1 MTNGVKAN
9 SDGLSKVNPGIS
21 ACGAIFRTSSS
32 SFLGCFAVSLG
43 LHTAFYAEL
52 VAVLNVIDIAYS
64 RNWLN
69 LWIECDSPSV
79 ASSLVNRDYHPPW
92 SLRNSWLNCLD
103 KITRMRVQVTHIF
116 REGKKVADKLANMG
130 LNHPTLSWWDMP
142 PLDIQPLLIKDSC
155 GLPNFRFS

>member
-1 MTNGVKAN
+1 MEASSPNSPYWWSN
-9 SDGLSKVNPGIS
+9 SDGLSKVNPGS
-21 ACGAIFRTSSS
+21 LWCNLPNIFKLIY
-32 SFLGCFAVSLG
+32 FYQGCFAVSLG

-79 ASSLVNRDYHPPW
+79 ASSLVNRDYHTPW
-92 SLRNSWLNCLD
+92 SLQNSWLNCLD

-116 REGKKVADKLANMG
+116 REGSCWQIGKHGSQSSYSFMVGYASSW
-130 LNHPTLSWWDMP
+130 HPAPFD
-142 PLDIQPLLIKDSC
+142 
-155 GLPNFRFS
+155 

>member
-1 MTNGVKAN
+1 MNTFLHLGLPFSRRKAPKIGPLYRGKAN

-32 SFLGCFAVSLG
+32 SDVHSTRCFAVSLG

-116 REGKKVADKLANMG
+116 ARKSG
-130 LNHPTLSWWDMP
+130 
-142 PLDIQPLLIKDSC
+142 C
-155 GLPNFRFS
+155 

>member
-1 MTNGVKAN
+1 M
-9 SDGLSKVNPGIS
+9 
-21 ACGAIFRTSSS
+21 
-32 SFLGCFAVSLG
+32 
-43 LHTAFYAEL
+43 
-52 VAVLNVIDIAYS
+52 LNVIDIAYS

-116 REGKKVADKLANMG
+116 REGVAAAHQMQTWVSIILL
-130 LNHPTLSWWDMP
+130 LNGG
-142 PLDIQPLLIKDSC
+142 ICLLLTSS
-155 GLPNFRFS
+155 PF